1 MRISR
6 IAITNFRNFADLDV
20 RLGEHAVIV
29 GENKIGKSNLLHALR
44 FILDPSLPDSARKLR
59 EEDFWDGL
67 PRPLTKDHRITV
79 SLEIA
84 EFEDNENQLAIL
96 AEHLVEPDP
105 MVARLTYVWQPL
117 PGLEGNPIKDADYEF
132 FVYGGDRTENRINY
146 EVRRRLPLELL
157 PALRDCEGDLG
168 RWTSS
173 PLRPL
178 LDKAAGA
185 IDRTALKQLAEGV
198 DDATEELADVAEVKE
213 VAISIIDKL
222 EDMVGSAQMLETV
235 LRFSPTDPNK
245 LIRALRLFIDGGRRG
260 IADASL
266 GSANLLYFALKA
278 LEYDQLVVDGDR
290 DHTVLAIEEPEAH
303 LHPNLQRLIFRNY
316 LRPRDG
322 DDEDG
327 VGASATILMTSHSP
341 HVASVTPVRD
351 FVLLRRN
358 AAGDATEAVSTAN
371 LDLSDEDVADLERY
385 LDVNRGEMLF
395 ARGVIL
401 VEGDAERF
409 LVPVLAKQQGYDL
422 DELGVSVCSVSGTNF
437 EPYLILLGPKG
448 LDMPVAMLTDMDP
461 RPPKKDGT
469 EREPLGPNRAVN
481 HMLVHLVDAAT
492 WKAHDFE
499 GLLAIAPQ
507 YGVCM
512 NGHTFEVDLFH
523 SGLQDAF
530 AEAMEDL
537 GRSARAQERMKGWAE
552 DPDSLEVETF
562 LKDIEN
568 VGKGRFAQRL
578 ASIIVESDLTHCPQY
593 ILEGVKHVSSKCKH
607 SYPPIHARS

>member
-6 IAITNFRNFADLDV
+6 IGITNFRNFADLDV
-20 RLGEHAVIV
+20 CLGEHAVIV

-44 FILDPSLPDSARKLR
+44 LILDPSLPDSVRKLR

-79 SLEIA
+79 SIDIA
-84 EFEDNENQLAIL
+84 DFEDNENQLAIL

-117 PGLEGNPIKDADYEF
+117 PGLDGDPAKDSDYEF
-132 FVYGGDRTENRINY
+132 FVYGGDRTENRISY
-146 EVRRRLPLELL
+146 GVRRRLPLELL

-168 RWTSS
+168 RWTRS

-178 LDKAAGA
+178 LDKAAGT
-185 IDRTALKQLAEGV
+185 IDRAELEKLAEGV
-198 DDATEELADVAEVKE
+198 DEATEELANVDEVKE
-213 VAISIIDKL
+213 VATSIIDKL
-222 EDMVGSAQMLETV
+222 EDMVGSAQMLQTV
-235 LRFSPTDPNK
+235 LRFSPSDPDK
-245 LIRALRLFIDGGRRG
+245 LIRALRLFIDGGKRG

-266 GSANLLYFALKA
+266 GSANILYFALKA

-327 VGASATILMTSHSP
+327 VESSATILMTTHSP
-341 HVASVTPVRD
+341 HVASVTPLRD

-358 AAGDATEAVSTAN
+358 AVGDATEATSTAE
-371 LDLSDEDVADLERY
+371 LDLSDDDVADLERY

-409 LVPVLAKQQGYDL
+409 LVPVLAKQQGVDL
-422 DELGVSVCSVSGTNF
+422 DEHGISVCSVSGTNF
-437 EPYLILLGPKG
+437 KPYLILLGPEG
-448 LDMPVAMLTDMDP
+448 LDVPVAALTDMDP
-461 RPPKKDGT
+461 RSPKSDGT
-469 EREPLGPNRAVN
+469 KREPLGPARAVN
-481 HMLVHLVDAAT
+481 GMLYHVIDADTWNANRENFEALLEFAT
-492 WKAHDFE
+492 D
-499 GLLAIAPQ
+499 
-507 YGVCM
+507 YGIFL
-512 NGHTFEVDLFH
+512 NGHTFEVDLFQC
-523 SGLQDAF
+523 GLQEAF
-530 AEAMEDL
+530 AEAMDSL
-537 GRSARAQERMKGWAE
+537 GRSAIARKRMRGWVE
-552 DPDSLEVETF
+552 DPDTLDVETL

-593 ILEGVKHVSSKCKH
+593 IADGVKYVSSKCKH
-607 SYPPIHARS
+607 S

>member
-6 IAITNFRNFADLDV
+6 IVIKNFRNFADLDV
-20 RLGEHAVIV
+20 SLAENAVIV

-44 FILDPSLPDSARKLR
+44 LILDPSLPDSARKLR

-67 PRPLTKDHRITV
+67 PRPLTKDDRITV
-79 SLEIA
+79 SVEIA
-84 EFEDNENQLAIL
+84 DFEDNDNQLAIL

-117 PGLEGNPIKDADYEF
+117 PGLEGDPAKDADYEF
-132 FVYGGDRTENRINY
+132 FVFGGDRMENRISY

-168 RWTSS
+168 RWTRS

-185 IDRTALKQLAEGV
+185 IDRTALERLAEGV
-198 DDATEELADVAEVKE
+198 DDATEELAKVDEVEAVAT
-213 VAISIIDKL
+213 SIVEKL
-222 EDMVGSAQMLETV
+222 REMVGPAQMLETV
-235 LRFSPTDPNK
+235 LRFSPTDPDK
-245 LIRALRLFIDGGRRG
+245 LIRALRLFIDGGKRG

-278 LEYDQLVVDGDR
+278 LEYDQLVADGDR
-290 DHTVLAIEEPEAH
+290 DHTILAIEEPEAH

-316 LRPRDG
+316 LRPRAG

-327 VGASATILMTSHSP
+327 VGASATILMTTHSP

-351 FVLLRRN
+351 FVLLRRTT
-358 AAGDATEAVSTAN
+358 AGNATEAVSTSA

-409 LVPVLAKQQGYDL
+409 LIPILAKQQGHDL
-422 DELGVSVCSVSGTNF
+422 DQLGISVCSVSGTNF

-448 LDMPVAMLTDMDP
+448 LDMPVAALTDMDP
-461 RPPKKDGT
+461 RPPKEDGT
-469 EREPLGPNRAVN
+469 EHEPLGPTRVVN
-481 HMLVHLVDAAT
+481 HMLVHLVDEAT
-492 WKAHDFE
+492 WQAKDFD
-499 GLLAIAPQ
+499 GRLAIAPK

-512 NGHTFEVDLFH
+512 NSHTFEVDLFK
-523 SGLQDAF
+523 SGLHEAF
-530 AEAMEDL
+530 AKAMDSL
-537 GRSARAQERMKGWAE
+537 GGSTRARERMKRWAKTPTRL
-552 DPDSLEVETF
+552 DVEPF
-562 LKDIEN
+562 LTDIEN

-578 ASIIVESDLTHCPQY
+578 ASVIADSGLTACPKY
-593 ILEGVKHVSSKCKH
+593 VLNGVKYVASKCH
-607 SYPPIHARS
+607 G

>member
-20 RLGEHAVIV
+20 CLGEHAVIV

-44 FILDPSLPDSARKLR
+44 LILDPSLPDSARKLR

-79 SLEIA
+79 SIEIA
-84 EFEDNENQLAIL
+84 DFEDNENQLAIL

-117 PGLEGNPIKDADYEF
+117 SGLEGDPAKDADYEF
-132 FVYGGDRTENRINY
+132 FVYGGDRTENRISY

-168 RWTSS
+168 RWTRS

-185 IDRTALKQLAEGV
+185 IDRAELEKLAEGV
-198 DDATEELADVAEVKE
+198 DEATEELADVDEVKE
-213 VAISIIDKL
+213 VATSIIDKL
-222 EDMVGSAQMLETV
+222 EDMVGAAQMLETV
-235 LRFSPTDPNK
+235 LRFSPTDPDK

-327 VGASATILMTSHSP
+327 VESSATILMTTHSP

-358 AAGDATEAVSTAN
+358 TAGDATEAVSTAD
-371 LDLSDEDVADLERY
+371 LDLGEEDVADLERY

-409 LVPVLAKQQGYDL
+409 LVPVLAKQQGVDL
-422 DELGVSVCSVSGTNF
+422 DELGISVCSVSGTNF
-437 EPYLILLGPKG
+437 EPYLILLGPEG
-448 LDMPVAMLTDMDP
+448 LDMPVAALTDMDP
-461 RPPKKDGT
+461 RPPKDDAT
-469 EREPLGPNRAVN
+469 EREPLGPKRAVY
-481 HMLVHLVDAAT
+481 HMLVHLVDEAT
-492 WKAHDFE
+492 WEAHDFD
-499 GLLAIAPQ
+499 GLLAIAPK
-507 YGVCM
+507 YGVLM
-512 NGHTFEVDLFH
+512 NGHTFEVDLFQ
-523 SGLQDAF
+523 SGLQEAF
-530 AEAMEDL
+530 AEAMDDL
-537 GRSARAQERMKGWAE
+537 GRSARARERMKGWAE
-552 DPDSLEVETF
+552 DPDTLDVETF

-578 ASIIVESDLTHCPQY
+578 ASIIVESGLTHCPQY
-593 ILEGVKHVSSKCKH
+593 IADGVKYVSSKCKH
-607 SYPPIHARS
+607 S

>member
-1 MRISR
+1 MRVSR
-6 IAITNFRNFADLDV
+6 ITIMNFRNFADLDV
-20 RLGEHAVIV
+20 HLGEHAVIV
-29 GENKIGKSNLLHALR
+29 GENKIGKSNLLYALR
-44 FILDPSLPDSARKLR
+44 LILDPSLPDSARKLR

-67 PRPLTKDHRITV
+67 SRPLTKDQRITV
-79 SLEIA
+79 SAEIA
-84 EFEDNENQLAIL
+84 DFEDNENQLAIL

-117 PGLEGNPIKDADYEF
+117 PGLEDDPTTDADYEF
-132 FVYGGDRTENRINY
+132 FVYGGDRTENRISY

-168 RWTSS
+168 RWTRS

-185 IDRTALKQLAEGV
+185 IDRTSLEELAEGV
-198 DDATEELADVAEVKE
+198 DEATEELSNVDEVKE
-213 VAISIIDKL
+213 IATSIIDKL
-222 EDMVGSAQMLETV
+222 EEMVGSAQMLETV
-235 LRFSPTDPNK
+235 LRFSPTDPDK
-245 LIRALRLFIDGGRRG
+245 LIRALRLFIDGGRRAIG
-260 IADASL
+260 DASL

-278 LEYDQLVVDGDR
+278 LEYDQLIVDGDR

-327 VGASATILMTSHSP
+327 VGASATILMTTHSP

-351 FVLLRRN
+351 FVLLRLN
-358 AAGDATEAVSTAN
+358 AAGDGTEAVSTAD

-385 LDVNRGEMLF
+385 LDVNRGEILF

-422 DELGVSVCSVSGTNF
+422 DELGISVCSVSGTNF
-437 EPYLILLGPKG
+437 EPYLIVLGPEG
-448 LDMPVAMLTDMDP
+448 LDMPVAALTDMDP
-461 RPPKKDGT
+461 RPPKDDGT
-469 EREPLGPNRAVN
+469 ERDPLGPKRAVDQ
-481 HMLVHLVDAAT
+481 MLVHLVDETT
-492 WKAHDFE
+492 WKAQDFE

-507 YGVCM
+507 FGVCM
-512 NGHTFEVDLFH
+512 NGHTFEVDLFR
-523 SGLQDAF
+523 SGLQNAF
-530 AEAMEDL
+530 AEAMDDL
-537 GRSARAQERMKGWAE
+537 ARSARARERMKGWAE
-552 DPDSLEVETF
+552 DPTRLKVEKF
-562 LKDIEN
+562 LNDIYN

-578 ASIIVESDLTHCPQY
+578 ASIIVKSDLKQCPQY
-593 ILEGVKHVSSKCKH
+593 VVDGVKYVSSRCKH
-607 SYPPIHARS
+607 G

>member
-1 MRISR
+1 MHISR
-6 IAITNFRNFADLDV
+6 VVIKNSRNFAGLDV
-20 RLGEHAVIV
+20 RFGENAVIV
-29 GENKIGKSNLLHALR
+29 GENKIGKSNLLYALR
-44 FILDPSLPDSARKLR
+44 LILDPSLPDSARNLR

-67 PRPLTKDHRITV
+67 PRPLTRNDGITV
-79 SLEIA
+79 AVEIA
-84 EFEDNENQLAIL
+84 DFENNENQLAIL
-96 AEHLVEPDP
+96 AEHLVKSDP
-105 MVARLTYVWQPL
+105 MVARLSYVWQPI
-117 PGLEGNPIKDADYEF
+117 PGHDGDPAKDADYEF
-132 FVYGGDRTENRINY
+132 FVYGGDRRENRISY

-168 RWTSS
+168 RWTRS

-185 IDRTALKQLAEGV
+185 VDRAALEGLAEGI
-198 DDATEELADVAEVKE
+198 DDATAELAKVDEVKE
-213 VAISIIDKL
+213 VATSIVDKL
-222 EDMVGSAQMLETV
+222 KEMVGSSQVIETV
-235 LRFSPTDPNK
+235 LRFSPTDPDR
-245 LIRALRLFIDGGRRG
+245 LIRALRLFIDGGKRG

-278 LEYDQLVVDGDR
+278 LEYDQLVADGDR
-290 DHTVLAIEEPEAH
+290 DHTILAIEEPEAH

-327 VGASATILMTSHSP
+327 IGASATILMTTHSP

-351 FVLLRRN
+351 FVLLRRTK
-358 AAGDATEAVSTAN
+358 AGNATEAVSTAD

-409 LVPVLAKQQGYDL
+409 LVPILAKQRGYDL
-422 DELGVSVCSVSGTNF
+422 DELGISVCSVSGTNF
-437 EPYLILLGPKG
+437 EPYLILLGPEG
-448 LDMPVAMLTDMDP
+448 LAMPVAVLTDMDP
-461 RPPKKDGT
+461 RPPKEDGT
-469 EREPLGPNRAVN
+469 EREPLGPKRVVN
-481 HMLVHLVDAAT
+481 HMLIHLVDKAT
-492 WKAHDFE
+492 WEAKDFD
-499 GLLAIAPQ
+499 GLLAIAPK

-512 NGHTFEVDLFH
+512 NGHTFEVAMFN
-523 SGLQDAF
+523 SGLHEAF
-530 AEAMEDL
+530 AKTMDSL
-537 GRSARAQERMKGWAE
+537 GGSAPARDRMKRWAKT
-552 DPDSLEVETF
+552 PKALEVELF

-578 ASIIVESDLTHCPQY
+578 ASVIADAELTACPEY
-593 ILEGVKHVSSKCKH
+593 ILDGVKYVASKCH
-607 SYPPIHARS
+607 S

>member
-29 GENKIGKSNLLHALR
+29 GENKVGKSNLLYALR
-44 FILDPSLPDSARKLR
+44 LILDPSLPDSARMLR

-117 PGLEGNPIKDADYEF
+117 AGLESDPTKDADYEF
-132 FVYGGDRTENRINY
+132 FVYGGDRTENRVSY

-168 RWTSS
+168 RWTRS

-185 IDRTALKQLAEGV
+185 IDRAELEKLAEGV
-198 DDATEELADVAEVKE
+198 DEATEKLANIDEVKE
-213 VAISIIDKL
+213 VATSIIDKL
-222 EDMVGSAQMLETV
+222 KDMVGSAQMLETV
-235 LRFSPTDPNK
+235 LRFSPTDPDK
-245 LIRALRLFIDGGRRG
+245 LIRAFRLFIDGGKRG

-278 LEYDQLVVDGDR
+278 LEYDQLVVGGGR
-290 DHTVLAIEEPEAH
+290 DHTFLAIEEPEAH

-327 VGASATILMTSHSP
+327 VESSATILMTTHSP

-358 AAGDATEAVSTAN
+358 MAGDATEAVSTAN
-371 LDLSDEDVADLERY
+371 LDLPEEGVADLERY
-385 LDVNRGEMLF
+385 LDVNRGEILF

-409 LVPVLAKQQGYDL
+409 LVPVLAKQQGVDL
-422 DELGVSVCSVSGTNF
+422 DEHGISVCSVSGTNF

-448 LDMPVAMLTDMDP
+448 LDMPVAALTDMDP
-461 RPPKKDGT
+461 RPPKADGT
-469 EREPLGPNRAVN
+469 EREPLGPTRAVN
-481 HMLVHLVDAAT
+481 HMLVHLVDKAT
-492 WKAHDFE
+492 WKAHDFD
-499 GLLAIAPQ
+499 GLLALTPE
-507 YGVCM
+507 YGVLM
-512 NGHTFEVDLFH
+512 NGHTFEVDLFQ
-523 SGLQDAF
+523 SGLQEAF
-530 AEAMEDL
+530 AEAMDDL
-537 GRSARAQERMKGWAE
+537 GRSAQARERMRGWAE
-552 DPDSLEVETF
+552 DPDTLDVKTF

-568 VGKGRFAQRL
+568 IGKGRFAQRL
-578 ASIIVESDLTHCPQY
+578 ASIIVGSDLTHCPQY
-593 ILEGVKHVSSKCKH
+593 IAEGVKYVSSKCKH
-607 SYPPIHARS
+607 S

>member
-6 IAITNFRNFADLDV
+6 IAIKNFRNFAHLDV
-20 RLGEHAVIV
+20 SLAENAVIV

-44 FILDPSLPDSARKLR
+44 LILDPSLPDSARKLR

-67 PRPLTKDHRITV
+67 PRPLTKDDRITV
-79 SLEIA
+79 SVEIA
-84 EFEDNENQLAIL
+84 DFEDNDNQLAIL

-117 PGLEGNPIKDADYEF
+117 PGLEGDPAKDADYEF
-132 FVYGGDRTENRINY
+132 FVFGGDRMENRISY

-168 RWTSS
+168 RWTRS

-185 IDRTALKQLAEGV
+185 IDRTALERLAEGV
-198 DDATEELADVAEVKE
+198 DDATEELAKVDEVEAVATSIVEKLKE
-213 VAISIIDKL
+213 
-222 EDMVGSAQMLETV
+222 MVGPAQMLETV
-235 LRFSPTDPNK
+235 LRFSPTDPDK
-245 LIRALRLFIDGGRRG
+245 LIRALQLFIDAGKRG

-278 LEYDQLVVDGDR
+278 LEYDQLVADGDR
-290 DHTVLAIEEPEAH
+290 DHTILAIEEPEAH

-327 VGASATILMTSHSP
+327 VGTSATILMTTHSP

-351 FVLLRRN
+351 FVLLRRTT
-358 AAGDATEAVSTAN
+358 AGNATEAVSTAA

-409 LVPVLAKQQGYDL
+409 LVPILAKQQGHDL
-422 DELGVSVCSVSGTNF
+422 DQLGISVCSVSGTNF

-448 LDMPVAMLTDMDP
+448 LDVPVAALTDMDP
-461 RPPKKDGT
+461 RPPKEDGT
-469 EREPLGPNRAVN
+469 EHEPLGPTRVVN
-481 HMLVHLVDAAT
+481 HMLVHLVDEAT
-492 WKAHDFE
+492 WQAKDFD
-499 GLLAIAPQ
+499 GRLAIAPK

-512 NGHTFEVDLFH
+512 NSHTFEVDLFK
-523 SGLQDAF
+523 SGLHEAF
-530 AEAMEDL
+530 AKAMDSL
-537 GRSARAQERMKGWAE
+537 GGSTRARERMKRWAKTPTRL
-552 DPDSLEVETF
+552 DVEPF
-562 LKDIEN
+562 LTDIEN

-578 ASIIVESDLTHCPQY
+578 ASVIADSGLTACPKY
-593 ILEGVKHVSSKCKH
+593 VLNGVKYVASKCH
-607 SYPPIHARS
+607 G